1 MARKT
6 LIHKHTNQT
15 TNNGGVLSPKL
26 PTAGTLQK
34 GEIAVNYKDGYETLS
49 IENDQGEVV
58 PFASLEQIMSYVDNS
73 LPDLELS
80 SNYSTSD
87 LENENLQLAEGDSYE
102 EAFSKLEKTI
112 NNNEHITAAAL
123 TDLDGRIPTKT
134 SDLDNDSG
142 FLTSHQQLK
151 TINNESLIGSGNI
164 TIQGGSSGDVNIIET
179 VKVNGT
185 ALTPDANKAVNITI
199 PAAVT
204 ETTVSDWGF
213 TKNTGNYNK
222 PSSGIPKTDLA
233 SAVQSSL
240 NKADNAQEKITTVTV
255 NVDANTGTPSG
266 SASVSGSTLTI
277 NLSNLKGA
285 KGDTGATGP
294 AGETGAT
301 GAKGD
306 KGDKGD
312 TGATGAQGPQGIQGV
327 QGERGPKG
335 DTGITGDASSLAVIH
350 GVDTTTSYTATDVAG
365 ADAVQDILKML
376 GKVYYVATT

>member
-1 MARKT
+1 MARKA
-6 LIHKHTNQT
+6 LIHKNTNQT

-26 PTAGTLQK
+26 PTVGTLEK
-34 GEIAVNYKDGYETLS
+34 GEIAVNYKKGYETLS
-49 IENDQGEVV
+49 IENDQGEIV
-58 PFASLEQIMSYVDNS
+58 PFASLQQIMSYVDNS
-73 LPDLELS
+73 QPDLELS
-80 SNYSTSD
+80 SNYSTSSDSNED
-87 LENENLQLAEGDSYE
+87 LLLEAGDSYE
-102 EAFSKLEKTI
+102 EAFGKLEKAI
-112 NNNEHITAAAL
+112 IDDEEILAASL
-123 TDLDGRIPTKT
+123 TDLDSRIPTKT
-134 SDLDNDSG
+134 SQLTNDSG

-164 TIQGGSSGDVNIIET
+164 TIQGGSNGDVNIIET

-185 ALTPDANKAVNITI
+185 ALTPDANKAVNITV
-199 PAAVT
+199 PAAIT
-204 ETTVSDWGF
+204 ESTVSGWGF
-213 TKNTGNYNK
+213 TKNTGTYSK
-222 PSSGIPKTDLA
+222 PNGGIPKSDLA

-277 NLSNLKGA
+277 NLSNLK
-285 KGDTGATGP
+285 
-294 AGETGAT
+294 
-301 GAKGD
+301 
-306 KGDKGD
+306 
-312 TGATGAQGPQGIQGV
+312 GPQGIQGV